1 MPSALLL
8 LALAPRLLLVRATLL
23 RRLTPAT
30 RGRLSLLRLSMLARL
45 PRLPGLLTPAALLRG
60 LVLSRRLTVR
70 GLTVRGLALLR
81 LLRGLSPAAALALA
95 RGLLSPATLLWRLA
109 ALSPVL
115 PAWLA
120 PRLPRTPWSLRRRRH
135 MCSF

>member
-1 MPSALLL
+1 MPAAWLLR
-8 LALAPRLLLVRATLL
+8 ALAPRLLLVRATLL
-23 RRLTPAT
+23 RRLAPAT
-30 RGRLSLLRLSMLARL
+30 GGRLTRVSRLTRL
-45 PRLPGLLTPAALLRG
+45 PRLLSPAALLRG
-60 LVLSRRLTVR
+60 LVLPRRLTVR
-70 GLTVRGLALLR
+70 GLALRGLALR
-81 LLRGLSPAAALALA
+81 LLRGLTPAATLALT

-109 ALSPVL
+109 AWSPVL